1 MSGQPRVGLYNYLG
15 FVMSQTVNAAFISS
29 DEVMRWET
37 CSSWLNTQLGMSPE
51 CFFLCFHYPKPRPRS
66 L

>member
-51 CFFLCFHYPKPRPRS
+51 CFFSVLIILRPRP
-66 L
+66 